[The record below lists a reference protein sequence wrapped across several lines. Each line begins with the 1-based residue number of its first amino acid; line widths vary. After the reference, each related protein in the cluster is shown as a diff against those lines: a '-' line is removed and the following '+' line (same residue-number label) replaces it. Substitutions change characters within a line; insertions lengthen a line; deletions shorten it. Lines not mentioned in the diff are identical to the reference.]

1 MICYRCGA
9 NHAATT
15 CRFCSVQCYACGKIG
30 HIGKVCRSKPRA
42 GKRPLP
48 KNPKGNG
55 IHSVSHDSCLPET
68 TRDKLASSS
77 KQSERSL
84 GSDAYLLFAVQSK
97 LQPLTLQV
105 KVNKVDLFMELHTG
119 ASLSVISE
127 QTYNS
132 SMNSCNLQMSLFEL
146 TVGKN

>member
-15 CRFCSVQCYACGKIG
+15 CRFCSVQSYACGEIG
-30 HIGKVCRSKPRA
+30 HIGKVYRSKPRA
-42 GKRPLP
+42 GKCPLP

-55 IHSVSHDSCLPET
+55 IHSVSHDSCPPET

-84 GSDAYLLFAVQSK
+84 GSDAYLLFPVQSK
-97 LQPLTLQV
+97 LQRLTLQV
-105 KVNKVDLFMELHTG
+105 KVNKADLFM
-119 ASLSVISE
+119 
-127 QTYNS
+127 
-132 SMNSCNLQMSLFEL
+132 
-146 TVGKN
+146 